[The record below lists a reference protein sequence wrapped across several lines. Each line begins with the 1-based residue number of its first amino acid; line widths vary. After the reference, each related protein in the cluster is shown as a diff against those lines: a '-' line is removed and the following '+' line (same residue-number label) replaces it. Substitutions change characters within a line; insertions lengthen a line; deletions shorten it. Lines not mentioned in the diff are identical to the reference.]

1 MKDASGLP
9 VRILSPKRRVRAG
22 WPAGCAA
29 IGLTVALSMGA
40 VHAAGDSPTP
50 TLVPEARVAPDKLLL
65 LGSAR
70 AGKRLVVVGERGRIL
85 YTDDNGTT
93 WKISD
98 SPVLTTLTSIA
109 FFDDKNGVA
118 VGHRGTLLVTQ
129 DGGASWQE
137 KKVAIKDLNS
147 LLSVW
152 VHGEDAIAVGAYG
165 TYLESHDTGRS
176 WTQRQILGDDFDRHL
191 NAVVAG
197 KDGTLLIAGESG
209 TLAVSSDGGKN
220 WKALKSPYEGT
231 FFGALGLTDRTIL
244 VFGMRGTVLR
254 TSDNG
259 AQWSK
264 VDLDH
269 YADAV
274 QNGVELPD
282 GGIVLVGAG
291 GLVAVSR
298 DQGATFAVQQTKD
311 RRHIGS
317 VNYGSNAQLLIAGQG
332 GASWSDLKLPN

>member
-1 MKDASGLP
+1 
-9 VRILSPKRRVRAG
+9 
-22 WPAGCAA
+22 
-29 IGLTVALSMGA
+29 
-40 VHAAGDSPTP
+40 
-50 TLVPEARVAPDKLLL
+50 
-65 LGSAR
+65 
-70 AGKRLVVVGERGRIL
+70 LVVVGERGRIL

-93 WKISD
+93 WKSAD
-98 SPVLTTLTSIA
+98 SPVLTTLTAIA

-165 TYLESHDTGRS
+165 TYLESHDTGRT
-176 WTQRQILGDDFDRHL
+176 WTQRQILGDDFDRHM
-191 NAVVAG
+191 NAVIAG

-231 FFGALGLTDRTIL
+231 FFGALGLADRTML

-254 TSDNG
+254 SSDNG

-282 GGIVLVGAG
+282 GAIVLVGAG
-291 GLVAVSR
+291 GLIAVSR
-298 DQGATFAVQQTKD
+298 DQGATFAVQQTLD
-311 RRHIGS
+311 RRHLGTI
-317 VNYGSNAQLLIAGQG
+317 NYGSNATQLLIAGQG
-332 GASWSDLKLPN
+332 GASWSDLKPPN